1 MRGYNLTARELRA
14 REDQVIGVDSAVFAG
29 FMLFLVLGLRL
40 FL

>member
-1 MRGYNLTARELRA
+1 MRGVNLSARDLRA
-14 REDQVIGVDSAVFAG
+14 REDQIIGVDSAVFAG